1 MRGVFALVYVL
12 LFMYSIFGI
21 IASLVEEKETRAREL
36 IRMMSVRNPAIVASW
51 YLTYGIIFL
60 ILNALV
66 VGISGCPFG
75 PGLFTT
81 VRFMMM
87 TSLVPP

>member
-1 MRGVFALVYVL
+1 
-12 LFMYSIFGI
+12 
-21 IASLVEEKETRAREL
+21 
-36 IRMMSVRNPAIVASW
+36 MMSVRNPAIVASW
-51 YLTYGIIFL
+51 CLTYGTIFL